1 MKRVMKKV
9 ITLFMMSLVVAT
21 SLYSQ
26 VKCIPKVGASW
37 ASVSTE
43 SYNQS
48 GFYIDYGYRAGF
60 IIGVAA
66 EFQFG
71 GDRVSLKP
79 EFLFHQKGYILK
91 YGGGLMTGSATY
103 TLNYFEIPILANVNF
118 GRFYV
123 VAGPYLGN
131 GIIGKYRGSY
141 SYQGQTTDHK
151 GEIEFGEQPDNYG
164 GTTLYVNPFDF
175 GFQMGAGVKVSVIV
189 IDLRFGLGCTD
200 IFEDDHNLARNRS
213 FQLTVGV
220 PLGGRK

>member
-1 MKRVMKKV
+1 MKKV
-9 ITLFMMSLVVAT
+9 ITLFTMSLMVAT

-37 ASVSTE
+37 SSVSTE

-48 GFYIDYGYRAGF
+48 GFYIDYGYRTGL
-60 IIGVAA
+60 IIGIAA

-71 GDRVSLKP
+71 GDMVSLKP
-79 EFLFHQKGYILK
+79 EFLFHQKGYTLK
-91 YGGGLMTGSATY
+91 YGDGHMKGTYTY
-103 TLNYFEIPILANVNF
+103 TLNYFEIPILASVNF

-131 GIIGKYRGSY
+131 GIIGTYRGSY
-141 SYQGQTTDHK
+141 TYLGQTTDHD

-200 IFEDDHNLARNRS
+200 IFVDEYNLARNRS
-213 FQLTVGV
+213 FQLT
-220 PLGGRK
+220 LGLPIIGKK